1 MVSKW
6 NFFSLRISSLQK
18 TSLRFPLCLKT
29 RLSWWVFYQLC
40 SVFFSL
46 SMDLMDNNSK
56 TSNFLGV
63 YYFCSWKVHLV
74 WGTVKFCPC
83 FKCCSVMWL
92 YKAQQKEEKINYSCS
107 IKLSEGCNLKISYY
121 TKGHKSAKIKI
132 LELSMSFC
140 INIWKDEH
148 FVTLVLSDNKWIEVQ
163 ICNLSQWEPVFCL
176 IVGVITAY
184 CLALFPLLL
193 D

>member
-6 NFFSLRISSLQK
+6 NFPSSIISCLQK
-18 TSLRFPLCLKT
+18 TSLKFPLCLKT
-29 RLSWWVFYQLC
+29 RLNWWVFYQLR

-56 TSNFLGV
+56 NSNFLGI

-74 WGTVKFCPC
+74 WSTVKFCLC
-83 FKCCSVMWL
+83 FECCSVMWL
-92 YKAQQKEEKINYSCS
+92 YKAQQNREKRNYSSS
-107 IKLSEGCNLKISYY
+107 INLSEGYHLKISYY
-121 TKGHKSAKIKI
+121 TKGRKWAKMKI

-140 INIWKDEH
+140 IKIWKDKH
-148 FVTLVLSDNKWIEVQ
+148 FVMLVLSDCRRIEMQ
-163 ICNLSQWEPVFCL
+163 ICNLSWWKPVFCL
-176 IVGVITAY
+176 IVDVITAY
-184 CLALFPLLL
+184 CLAVFPLLL